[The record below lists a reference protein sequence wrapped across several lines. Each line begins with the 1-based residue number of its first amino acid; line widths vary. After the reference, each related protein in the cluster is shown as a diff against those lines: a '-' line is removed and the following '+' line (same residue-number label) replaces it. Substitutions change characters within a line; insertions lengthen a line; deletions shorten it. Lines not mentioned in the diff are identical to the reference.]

1 MSQEH
6 AKALKSARESL
17 GMTRAEMAKFAGV
30 HQNTIYTWEEGG
42 SYYGRSM
49 GISKKRALE
58 LVHKIT
64 PIDPFVAKELAA
76 SLGCLL
82 PEGPKPGMCSGHI
95 GKSWPRRLCSKR
107 ATVTVNGCGFC
118 KQHSPSKAE
127 QKRQQVEATAPKILR
142 IRVDLMI
149 EAKEPFKLPNINPSA
164 LTTVCAIVAT
174 QHIQN
179 SGYIHMLPGGEVQLD
194 MLEKPPKKRVRPLWP
209 VR

>member
-1 MSQEH
+1 MSEEH
-6 AKALKSARESL
+6 AKALRSARESL

-30 HQNTIYTWEEGG
+30 HQNTIYAWEEII
-42 SYYGRSM
+42 SYGRSM

-64 PIDPFVAKELAA
+64 PVDPFVAKELAA

-82 PEGPKPGMCSGHI
+82 PEDPKPGMCSGHI
-95 GKSWPRRLCSKR
+95 SKSWPRRLCSKR

-118 KQHSPSKAE
+118 KQHSPSEAE
-127 QKRQQVEATAPKILR
+127 QKCIQVEAPAPKILR
-142 IRVDLMI
+142 IQVDLMI
-149 EAKEPFKLPNINPSA
+149 EAERPFTLPEINPSA
-164 LTTVCAIVAT
+164 LTTVCAIVAA
-174 QHIQN
+174 QHIRN
-179 SGYIHMLPGGEVQLD
+179 SGDIRMLPGGEIQLD